1 MGLIKAGMGAIGGV
15 LADQWKEYFYCDS
28 MTPDVLMCK
37 GQKRTSSQGRSSNT
51 SGEDNIISNGSVIAV
66 NVGQCMMIVEQGKVV
81 DLCAEPG
88 EYTYD
93 KSTEPSVFTGDLK
106 ESVIQVFQRMGKRF
120 TFGGDT
126 GKDQRVYYFNT
137 KEIIGN
143 KYGTPAEIP
152 FKVIEENTGRSL
164 LVRIRCFGEYS
175 YKIVDPILFY
185 STIAG
190 NAPDQY
196 LRSQWDSQL
205 KSELLT
211 ALQPAFGKISAQR
224 IDYTELPMRTMELAD
239 ALNDVLSSKWRDL
252 RGIEIVSFGV
262 NSVKANEEDEAKLQK
277 VQMGAMMSNPEMRM
291 GVLTDATADG
301 IRNAS
306 ANESGMG
313 PMGAFIGM
321 GMANMAGGMAMG
333 NAYGPGGQYPPP
345 YGQQPYGQPPQQPY
359 PPQQPAP
366 AAAPAA
372 AAGWA
377 CSCGHTG
384 NTGNFCS
391 GCGKPKPAPQPAAGG
406 WDCACGAK
414 GNTGKFCTNCGK
426 PQPAAPEGWTCSC
439 GSVNQGQ
446 FCPNCGSRKP
456 AGAPLYKCDKCG
468 WEPED
473 PHNPPKFCPRC
484 GGPFNEGDI
493 VK

>member
-1 MGLIKAGMGAIGGV
+1 MGLIKAAIGALGGT
-15 LADQWKEYFYCDS
+15 LADQWKEFFYCEAMDKS
-28 MTPDVLMCK
+28 VMVTK
-37 GQKRTSSQGRSSNT
+37 GKKRITSRSSNT
-51 SGEDNIISNGSVIAV
+51 SGNDNIISNGSGIAV
-66 NVGQCMMIVEQGKVV
+66 ADGQCMIIVDQGKVV
-81 DLCAEPG
+81 EFCAEPG
-88 EYTYD
+88 QFTYD
-93 KSTEPSVFTGDLK
+93 NSSEPSIFA
-106 ESVIQVFQRMGKRF
+106 GKLGKSIID
-120 TFGGDT
+120 TFKTIGRRIAYGGDT

-277 VQMGAMMSNPEMRM
+277 VQMGAMMSNPDMRM

-306 ANESGMG
+306 SNEGGGMG

-333 NAYGPGGQYPPP
+333 NAYGPAGQYPPQ
-345 YGQQPYGQPPQQPY
+345 YGQQQPY
-359 PPQQPAP
+359 PQQPPQP

-377 CSCGHTG
+377 CACGHAG
-384 NTGNFCS
+384 NTGKFCAN
-391 GCGKPKPAPQPAAGG
+391 CGQPKPEPKPAGG

-414 GNTGKFCTNCGK
+414 GNTGKFCANCGK
-426 PQPAAPEGWTCSC
+426 PQPAAPAGWTCSC

-446 FCPNCGSRKP
+446 FCPQCGSRKP
-456 AGAPLYKCDKCG
+456 ADAPLYKCDKCG
-468 WEPED
+468 WQPED
-473 PHNPPKFCPRC
+473 PHNPPKFCPQC
-484 GGPFNEGDI
+484 GDPFNEGDI

>member
-1 MGLIKAGMGAIGGV
+1 M
-15 LADQWKEYFYCDS
+15 
-28 MTPDVLMCK
+28 
-37 GQKRTSSQGRSSNT
+37 
-51 SGEDNIISNGSVIAV
+51 
-66 NVGQCMMIVEQGKVV
+66 
-81 DLCAEPG
+81 
-88 EYTYD
+88 
-93 KSTEPSVFTGDLK
+93 
-106 ESVIQVFQRMGKRF
+106 
-120 TFGGDT
+120 
-126 GKDQRVYYFNT
+126 
-137 KEIIGN
+137 
-143 KYGTPAEIP
+143 
-152 FKVIEENTGRSL
+152 

-277 VQMGAMMSNPEMRM
+277 VQMGAMMSNPDMRM

-306 ANESGMG
+306 ANE
-313 PMGAFIGM
+313 
-321 GMANMAGGMAMG
+321 
-333 NAYGPGGQYPPP
+333 GGQY
-345 YGQQPYGQPPQQPY
+345 GQPQQPY
-359 PPQQPAP
+359 PQQQPPQP

-372 AAGWA
+372 AAGWTCA
-377 CSCGHTG
+377 CGHAG
-384 NTGNFCS
+384 NTGKFCAN
-391 GCGKPKPAPQPAAGG
+391 CGQPKPEPKPAGG

-414 GNTGKFCTNCGK
+414 GNTGKFCANCGK
-426 PQPAAPEGWTCSC
+426 PQPEAPAGWTCSC

-468 WEPED
+468 WTPED
-473 PHNPPKFCPRC
+473 PHNPPKFCPQC
-484 GGPFNEGDI
+484 GDPFNEGDI

>member
-37 GQKRTSSQGRSSNT
+37 GQKRISSQGRSSNT
-51 SGEDNIISNGSVIAV
+51 SAEDNIISNGSVIAV

-93 KSTEPSVFTGDLK
+93 KSGDLK

-152 FKVIEENTGRSL
+152 FKVIEENTGRGL

-277 VQMGAMMSNPEMRM
+277 VQMGAMMSNP
-291 GVLTDATADG
+291 
-301 IRNAS
+301 
-306 ANESGMG
+306 G

-333 NAYGPGGQYPPP
+333 NAYGPAGQYPPQ
-345 YGQQPYGQPPQQPY
+345 YGQPQQPY
-359 PPQQPAP
+359 PQQQPPQP

-372 AAGWA
+372 AAGWTCA
-377 CSCGHTG
+377 CGHAG
-384 NTGNFCS
+384 NTGKFCAN
-391 GCGKPKPAPQPAAGG
+391 CGQPKPEPKPAGG

-414 GNTGKFCTNCGK
+414 GNTGKFCANCGK
-426 PQPAAPEGWTCSC
+426 PQPEAPAGWTCSC

-468 WEPED
+468 WTPED
-473 PHNPPKFCPRC
+473 PHNPPKFCPQC
-484 GGPFNEGDI
+484 GDPFNEGDI

>member
-37 GQKRTSSQGRSSNT
+37 GQKRISNQGRSSNT
-51 SGEDNIISNGSVIAV
+51 SAEDNIISNGSVIAV

-81 DLCAEPG
+81 DL
-88 EYTYD
+88 YTYD

-277 VQMGAMMSNPEMRM
+277 VQMGAMMSNPEMRL

-301 IRNAS
+301 IRGA
-306 ANESGMG
+306 ATNESGGMG

-321 GMANMAGGMAMG
+321 GMANATAVSATAPTTGGSSR
-333 NAYGPGGQYPPP
+333 N
-345 YGQQPYGQPPQQPY
+345 
-359 PPQQPAP
+359 
-366 AAAPAA
+366 
-372 AAGWA
+372 
-377 CSCGHTG
+377 
-384 NTGNFCS
+384 
-391 GCGKPKPAPQPAAGG
+391 
-406 WDCACGAK
+406 
-414 GNTGKFCTNCGK
+414 
-426 PQPAAPEGWTCSC
+426 
-439 GSVNQGQ
+439 
-446 FCPNCGSRKP
+446 GSRL
-456 AGAPLYKCDKCG
+456 GLCLRTY
-468 WEPED
+468 WE
-473 PHNPPKFCPRC
+473 HR
-484 GGPFNEGDI
+484 
-493 VK
+493 

>member
-28 MTPDVLMCK
+28 TTPDVLMCK

-333 NAYGPGGQYPPP
+333 NAYGPGGQYPSQ

-391 GCGKPKPAPQPAAGG
+391 SCGKPKPAPQPAAGG

-484 GGPFNEGDI
+484 GDPFNEGDI

>member
-37 GQKRTSSQGRSSNT
+37 GQKRISNQGRSSNT
-51 SGEDNIISNGSVIAV
+51 SAEDNIISNGS
-66 NVGQCMMIVEQGKVV
+66 
-81 DLCAEPG
+81 
-88 EYTYD
+88 YTYD

-277 VQMGAMMSNPEMRM
+277 VQMGAMMSNPEMRL

-301 IRNAS
+301 IRGA
-306 ANESGMG
+306 ATNESGGMG

-333 NAYGPGGQYPPP
+333 NAYGPAGQYPPQ
-345 YGQQPYGQPPQQPY
+345 YGQPQQPY
-359 PPQQPAP
+359 QQQPPQP
-366 AAAPAA
+366 AAAPAT

-377 CSCGHTG
+377 CACGHTG
-384 NTGNFCS
+384 NTGKFCAN
-391 GCGKPKPAPQPAAGG
+391 CGQPKPEPKPAGG

-414 GNTGKFCTNCGK
+414 GNTGKFCANCGQ
-426 PQPAAPEGWTCSC
+426 PQPAAPAGWTCSC

-468 WEPED
+468 WTPED
-473 PHNPPKFCPRC
+473 PHNPPKFCPQC
-484 GGPFNEGDI
+484 GDPFNEGDI

>member
-1 MGLIKAGMGAIGGV
+1 M
-15 LADQWKEYFYCDS
+15 
-28 MTPDVLMCK
+28 
-37 GQKRTSSQGRSSNT
+37 
-51 SGEDNIISNGSVIAV
+51 
-66 NVGQCMMIVEQGKVV
+66 
-81 DLCAEPG
+81 
-88 EYTYD
+88 
-93 KSTEPSVFTGDLK
+93 
-106 ESVIQVFQRMGKRF
+106 
-120 TFGGDT
+120 
-126 GKDQRVYYFNT
+126 
-137 KEIIGN
+137 
-143 KYGTPAEIP
+143 
-152 FKVIEENTGRSL
+152 

-277 VQMGAMMSNPEMRM
+277 VQMGAMMSNPDMRM

-306 ANESGMG
+306 ANEGGGMG

-333 NAYGPGGQYPPP
+333 NAYGPAGQYPPQ
-345 YGQQPYGQPPQQPY
+345 YGQPQQPY
-359 PPQQPAP
+359 PQQQPPQP

-372 AAGWA
+372 AAGWTCA
-377 CSCGHTG
+377 CGHAG
-384 NTGNFCS
+384 NTGKFCAN
-391 GCGKPKPAPQPAAGG
+391 CGQPKPEPKPAGG

-414 GNTGKFCTNCGK
+414 GNTGKFCANCGK
-426 PQPAAPEGWTCSC
+426 PQPEAPAGWTCSC

-468 WEPED
+468 WTPED
-473 PHNPPKFCPRC
+473 PHNPPKFCPQC
-484 GGPFNEGDI
+484 GDPFNEGDI

>member
-37 GQKRTSSQGRSSNT
+37 GQKRISSQGRSSNT
-51 SGEDNIISNGSVIAV
+51 SAEDNIISNGSVIAV
-66 NVGQCMMIVEQGKVV
+66 NVGQCI
-81 DLCAEPG
+81 
-88 EYTYD
+88 YTYD

-277 VQMGAMMSNPEMRM
+277 VQMGAMMSNPEMRL

-301 IRNAS
+301 IRGA
-306 ANESGMG
+306 ATNESGGMG

-333 NAYGPGGQYPPP
+333 NAYGPAGQYPPQ
-345 YGQQPYGQPPQQPY
+345 YGQPQQPY
-359 PPQQPAP
+359 QQQPPQP
-366 AAAPAA
+366 AAAPAT

-377 CSCGHTG
+377 CACGHTG
-384 NTGNFCS
+384 NTGKFCAN
-391 GCGKPKPAPQPAAGG
+391 CGQPKPEPKPAGG

-414 GNTGKFCTNCGK
+414 GNTGKFCANCGK
-426 PQPAAPEGWTCSC
+426 PQPAAPAGWTCSC

-456 AGAPLYKCDKCG
+456 ADAPLYKCDKCG
-468 WEPED
+468 WQPED
-473 PHNPPKFCPRC
+473 PHNPPKFCPQC
-484 GGPFNEGDI
+484 GDPFNEGDI

>member
-37 GQKRTSSQGRSSNT
+37 GQKRISSQGRSSNT
-51 SGEDNIISNGSVIAV
+51 SAEDNIISNGSVIAV

-152 FKVIEENTGRSL
+152 FKVIEENTGRGL

-277 VQMGAMMSNPEMRM
+277 VQMGAMMSNPDMRM

-306 ANESGMG
+306 ANEGGGMG
-313 PMGAFIGM
+313 PSTDNRNSRIRSSSPRSRRQLPQRQQ
-321 GMANMAGGMAMG
+321 AG
-333 NAYGPGGQYPPP
+333 PV
-345 YGQQPYGQPPQQPY
+345 
-359 PPQQPAP
+359 PADMPATPVSSAPTADSRNRNPNRRAAGIVP
-366 AAAPAA
+366 AAPKETPASSALTAANRSRKPRLAGPAA
-372 AAGWA
+372 AAA
-377 CSCGHTG
+377 
-384 NTGNFCS
+384 
-391 GCGKPKPAPQPAAGG
+391 
-406 WDCACGAK
+406 
-414 GNTGKFCTNCGK
+414 
-426 PQPAAPEGWTCSC
+426 
-439 GSVNQGQ
+439 
-446 FCPNCGSRKP
+446 
-456 AGAPLYKCDKCG
+456 
-468 WEPED
+468 
-473 PHNPPKFCPRC
+473 
-484 GGPFNEGDI
+484 
-493 VK
+493 

>member
-345 YGQQPYGQPPQQPY
+345 YGQQPYGQPPQQTY

-414 GNTGKFCTNCGK
+414 VNTGKFCTNCGK

-439 GSVNQGQ
+439 GSVNQ
-446 FCPNCGSRKP
+446 
-456 AGAPLYKCDKCG
+456 
-468 WEPED
+468 
-473 PHNPPKFCPRC
+473 
-484 GGPFNEGDI
+484 
-493 VK
+493 

>member
-313 PMGAFIGM
+313 PMGAFIVGGIGAFLGDFFFYPAPMFVSLVTHGLQAVVISLVARRFARGGKGGQWLAVSLGAVIMVVGYSLGRAYVYSTPEYAMLKLPYQILLLVITAVNGIVDGLFASNIIGNDGM
-321 GMANMAGGMAMG
+321 SAIGL
-333 NAYGPGGQYPPP
+333 YGPMN
-345 YGQQPYGQPPQQPY
+345 
-359 PPQQPAP
+359 
-366 AAAPAA
+366 
-372 AAGWA
+372 
-377 CSCGHTG
+377 H
-384 NTGNFCS
+384 F
-391 GCGKPKPAPQPAAGG
+391 
-406 WDCACGAK
+406 
-414 GNTGKFCTNCGK
+414 
-426 PQPAAPEGWTCSC
+426 
-439 GSVNQGQ
+439 
-446 FCPNCGSRKP
+446 
-456 AGAPLYKCDKCG
+456 L
-468 WEPED
+468 
-473 PHNPPKFCPRC
+473 
-484 GGPFNEGDI
+484 
-493 VK
+493 

>member
-1 MGLIKAGMGAIGGV
+1 
-15 LADQWKEYFYCDS
+15 
-28 MTPDVLMCK
+28 
-37 GQKRTSSQGRSSNT
+37 
-51 SGEDNIISNGSVIAV
+51 
-66 NVGQCMMIVEQGKVV
+66 
-81 DLCAEPG
+81 
-88 EYTYD
+88 
-93 KSTEPSVFTGDLK
+93 

-152 FKVIEENTGRSL
+152 FKVIEENTGRGL

-277 VQMGAMMSNPEMRM
+277 VQMGAMMSNPDMRM

-306 ANESGMG
+306 ANEGGGMG

-333 NAYGPGGQYPPP
+333 NAYGPAGQYPPQ
-345 YGQQPYGQPPQQPY
+345 YGQPQQPY
-359 PPQQPAP
+359 PQQQPPQP

-372 AAGWA
+372 AAGWTCA
-377 CSCGHTG
+377 CGHAG
-384 NTGNFCS
+384 NTGKFCAN
-391 GCGKPKPAPQPAAGG
+391 CGQPKPEPKPAGG

-414 GNTGKFCTNCGK
+414 GNTGKFCANCGK
-426 PQPAAPEGWTCSC
+426 PQPEAPAGWTCSC

-468 WEPED
+468 WTPED
-473 PHNPPKFCPRC
+473 PHNPPKFCPQC
-484 GGPFNEGDI
+484 GDPFNEGDI